1 MRARIAHFRGT
12 SYYQLLTCMLI
23 VLWSLIPHLK
33 RFGLGSCNWAKIGL
47 DGIFQPGQSIYC
59 LFPGEERT
67 LLNREINL

>member
-1 MRARIAHFRGT
+1 
-12 SYYQLLTCMLI
+12 MLI